1 MTFSSNDDGEDTL
14 AEKKRT
20 NSSPDSM
27 KLGTCTLRLDVPRV
41 IGILN
46 VTPDSFS
53 GDGIAG
59 DNLTA
64 IGRGEMMFDSGADIV
79 DIGGE
84 STRPGSEPTSEEEEM
99 RRTIEVVEAL
109 ARRHPGR
116 ISIDTYRPRVA
127 ESAIYAGATIINDV
141 TGLRHSE
148 MRKVVADHDAT
159 AIIMHMKGAPKT
171 MQTRPRYRD
180 VVAEIKAFLSDRI
193 EEAEND
199 GIGSR
204 KIMVDPG
211 IGFGKT
217 LDHNLQIL
225 SRLREFRSL
234 GKPIVI
240 GVSRK
245 SFIGKITGLP
255 PEQRLE
261 GSIAAAVVA
270 IRNGADIV
278 RVHDVPE
285 TVRALKVAHA
295 IIQADE

>member
-1 MTFSSNDDGEDTL
+1 MTFSSNDDGEDTVT
-14 AEKKRT
+14 ERKSTK
-20 NSSPDSM
+20 SPPCSV
-27 KLGTCTLRLDVPRV
+27 KIGTCTLRLDVTRI

-59 DNLTA
+59 DALTA
-64 IGRGEMMFDSGADIV
+64 IERGEMMFDSGADIV
-79 DIGGE
+79 DVGGE
-84 STRPGSEPTSEEEEM
+84 STRPRAEPVSEKEEIH
-99 RRTIEVVEAL
+99 RTIEVVDAL

-141 TGLRHSE
+141 TGLRDGE
-148 MRKVVADHDAT
+148 MRKVIANHDAT
-159 AIIMHMKGAPKT
+159 AIIMHMKGSPRT
-171 MQTRPRYRD
+171 MQTRPRYKD
-180 VVAEIKAFLSDRI
+180 VVAEIKAFFSDRI

-204 KIMVDPG
+204 KIMIDPG

-225 SRLREFRSL
+225 ARLREFRSL

-270 IRNGADIV
+270 ARNGASIV
-278 RVHDVPE
+278 RVHDVLE
-285 TVRALKVAHA
+285 TVRALKVVDA
-295 IIQADE
+295 IVQAEK